1 MLKAINWIVQQF
13 QIGPNVAGTGPAF
26 SAYANAA
33 VTLVNSV
40 ATKIPLQVEEFDT
53 NNNFDSTTNYR
64 FQPTVAGYYQI
75 SGGTTFS
82 PDSSAFRFVW
92 LAKNGSAYK
101 YFDVS
106 LGGSPNYKQ
115 SYGSC
120 LVYLNGT
127 TDYVE
132 LYALQNSGSNL
143 TNSASINETY
153 LQGFLARAV

>member
-1 MLKAINWIVQQF
+1 MLKAFNWIVQQF

-33 VTLVNSV
+33 VTFVNNVS
-40 ATKIPLQVEEFDT
+40 TKVPLQVEEFDT

-75 SGGTTFS
+75 SGGTAFN

-92 LAKNGSAYK
+92 LAKNGSVYK
-101 YFDVS
+101 YYDVS
-106 LGGSPNYKQ
+106 LGGSPNFKQ

-127 TDYVE
+127 TDFVE
-132 LYALQNSGSNL
+132 LYAVQNSGSSL
-143 TNSASINETY
+143 TNYAGIDGTY
-153 LQGFLARAV
+153 LQGFLARAA

>member
-1 MLKAINWIVQQF
+1 MLKAINLIVQQF

-26 SAYANAA
+26 SAYANAN
-33 VTLVNSV
+33 VTMVNNVS
-40 ATKIPLQVEEFDT
+40 TKIPLQVEEFDT
-53 NNNFDSTTNYR
+53 NNNFDSTTYR

-82 PDSSAFRFVW
+82 PDSSGFRF
-92 LAKNGSAYK
+92 LALFKNGSAYK

-132 LYALQNSGSNL
+132 LYAAQNSGSNL
-143 TNSASINETY
+143 TNSASISETY
-153 LQGFLARAV
+153 LQGFLARAA